1 MKVIGILQDTIM
13 VEGPEKSQITIT
25 NVSKQHFR
33 TILHICKLVEYKFPL
48 VAKIKGSNAA

>member
-1 MKVIGILQDTIM
+1 MKVIGILQDTLM